1 MGIMENERKIDK
13 EQSGLFKYKNLLVYR
28 DSIVGI
34 VDLEH
39 TVEAIDKLREIYGDE
54 PISARVILVD
64 F

>member
-1 MGIMENERKIDK
+1 MGIMENEKKTDK
-13 EQSGLFKYKNLLVYR
+13 EQSGSLKYKNLLFYR

>member
-1 MGIMENERKIDK
+1 MVNEKKEDK
-13 EQSGLFKYKNLLVYR
+13 EQSGLLKYKTLLVYR

-39 TVEAIDKLREIYGDE
+39 TVEAIDKLREKYGDE
-54 PISARVILVD
+54 PISAMTILVD

>member
-1 MGIMENERKIDK
+1 MVKEKKTDK
-13 EQSGLFKYKNLLVYR
+13 EQSGLLKYKNLLFYR

-54 PISARVILVD
+54 PT

>member
-1 MGIMENERKIDK
+1 MENERKIDK

>member
-1 MGIMENERKIDK
+1 MGIMENEKKTDK
-13 EQSGLFKYKNLLVYR
+13 EQSGSLKYKNLLFYR

-39 TVEAIDKLREIYGDE
+39 TVEAIDKLREIYGYE
-54 PISARVILVD
+54 SIFARAIIVD